1 MRSSTGREHACRLHP
16 SASGLRHFL
25 ACTARA
31 CPCGVRS
38 QVIDPEVRIACA
50 HDRAPRGADARASRG
65 SPPGRIRVRACSR
78 RLTWFVC
85 IIVLFDRDRY
95 VNCVICRQCCMLT
108 SKSPPGERDGG
119 LAPHPGRD
127 ECTEPCLCRCG
138 RQKIRKRRTYGRRGS
153 RGLGTRGA
161 CAAAHMRTPCA
172 ARLINEAAPPL
183 GAATPRARSQE

>member
-50 HDRAPRGADARASRG
+50 HGPRTARRGRACKPRE
-65 SPPGRIRVRACSR
+65 PPGRIRVRACSR

-108 SKSPPGERDGG
+108 SKSPPGERDKK
-119 LAPHPGRD
+119 R
-127 ECTEPCLCRCG
+127 
-138 RQKIRKRRTYGRRGS
+138 RKRRTYGRRGS

-183 GAATPRARSQE
+183 GAATPRALRSSWSGQGWNPAQ

>member
-85 IIVLFDRDRY
+85 IIVLSDRDRY

-108 SKSPPGERDGG
+108 SKSPPGVRDKKRRKG
-119 LAPHPGRD
+119 
-127 ECTEPCLCRCG
+127 
-138 RQKIRKRRTYGRRGS
+138 KRRTYGRRGA

-183 GAATPRARSQE
+183 GAATPRALRSSWSGQGWNPAQ